1 MPALLLTVRGKI
13 LIAFVLMSA
22 IAACLGLVALRGI
35 GAAGGLVVRTF
46 DRSLMSIDYAR
57 AAAADFAQM
66 QAALARR
73 EGAHDQR
80 VQQDLD
86 RQTDTLAAMLGEDLG
101 IAASGPSRRVPSRP
115 GGRRAKWSAPGRKRV
130 DACSTEPRLILPGG
144 NSTTP
149 PMR

>member
-73 EGAHDQR
+73 EGASDPR
-80 VQQDLD
+80 LQQDLD
-86 RQTDTLAAMLGEDLG
+86 RQTDTLAATLSEDLG
-101 IAASGPSRRVPSRP
+101 IAGE
-115 GGRRAKWSAPGRKRV
+115 RAQSAR
-130 DACSTEPRLILPGG
+130 
-144 NSTTP
+144 
-149 PMR
+149 